1 MKYLFYIF
9 LFLTVIA
16 CDKKGIEVWD
26 GEHYVYFTEKEDENG
41 NSVPVD
47 SINISFFFYI
57 EDVISYPLEVAL
69 TGEPLDE
76 DTPFKVVVDKEKSNL
91 PEALY
96 DFPEHFMFSK
106 GQVKDTI
113 YVDLKNDPILKEKEY
128 SLKLDI
134 VGEEMM
140 LSHKGKN
147 GSRLLK
153 ISDIA
158 VRPEWWVEDPIE
170 MYYLGKYSAKKY
182 IYFMQVTNAT
192 KLDLENLSEA
202 RLLTLE
208 FQHWLDNQNPKIMDE
223 DNNPMKT
230 EVIG

>member
-1 MKYLFYIF
+1 MKYFFYIF
-9 LFLTVIA
+9 LFLTAMA
-16 CDKKGIEVWD
+16 CNKKSIETWD

-41 NSVPVD
+41 NKIPVD

-57 EDVISYPLEVAL
+57 EDVVSYPLEVAL
-69 TGEPLDE
+69 TGMPLDE
-76 DTPFKVVVDKEKSNL
+76 DTPFKVVVDKKKSNL

-96 DFPEHFMFSK
+96 DLQEKFMFSK
-106 GQVKDTI
+106 GQIKDTI
-113 YVDLKNDPILKEKEY
+113 YVDLKNNAALKEKEF

-134 VGEEMM
+134 VSDGMM

-153 ISDIA
+153 VSDIA
-158 VRPEWWVEDPIE
+158 VRPDWWVEDPIE
-170 MYYLGKYSAKKY
+170 KYYLGKYSATKY
-182 IYFMQVTNAT
+182 TYFMKATSAT
-192 KLDLENLSEA
+192 KLDLNDLSEA

-223 DNNPMKT
+223 DGNPMKT